1 MKILLN
7 QKEIQCKE
15 GQTILEVARENG
27 ISIPT
32 LCHEPEL
39 NAYGSCWV
47 CSVKVE
53 GMRGFVT
60 SCGTKVREG
69 MSVITDSPEVK
80 KARKTALELLLSD
93 HYADCEAPC
102 KIACPDHVDIQTY
115 VSLIA
120 NGKFKE
126 AVEVIKNNLPLPM
139 SVGRVCPAFCE
150 MECRRTL
157 VDEPVAI
164 RQLKRCAGDLEL
176 DTDWYFVHDKKEDK
190 GKKVAVIGAGPAGLT
205 AGYFLSTE
213 GYGVDVFESS
223 PQAGG
228 WLRYGIP
235 EYRLPKAI
243 LDKEIEIMCKNG
255 MNIIYNTKMGKD
267 VFLKDLSKDYDAVF
281 VGIGAQLPSP
291 MRAKNADIE
300 GCLLGVD
307 YLRAVAMDEAPDIG
321 KKVAIVGAGDVA
333 IDCARTALRS
343 GADVT
348 LLYRRTRKEMP
359 AETYEV
365 DAAEEEGVKLQFL
378 VNPVEMIDV
387 EGKLD
392 RVVIEKMKLGEP
404 DDSGRRRPEATGE
417 TYEEE
422 FDSIIAA
429 ISQKCDVSW
438 HDDDRN
444 KVEHELELSRW
455 NTAESDA
462 ETMHWNDNVF
472 AGGDF
477 RVGPATA
484 IEAVADGK
492 IAAMSIDR
500 FLRGEIMSATHKFNS
515 RKSDKIKD
523 MDPEEFAEIPRK
535 ERLKARELSV
545 KERELNHREV
555 EVSFDQKDASEEAER
570 CLECGCMVNTSCL
583 LREYST
589 EYEANQDQYAGE
601 LTKHPIDES
610 HPFILRD
617 ANKCINCGRCIRI
630 CAEVQGPAVLGYIY
644 RGFASVVGPEFGEKL
659 EDTVCTTCGK
669 CIEVC
674 PTGALLPK
682 TKHYKNNP
690 TYFTYRDSRCSEC
703 GAACFITLQEEGE
716 TVLRVDAKENNDFN
730 GLNLCYKG
738 RFDWQN
744 MDLQYAAESLRGL
757 DSLEGLGSLGIP
769 ENTVINL
776 SPAMSNEM
784 IAEALDY
791 AKAKGLDVVSCELK
805 ADPCKA
811 LAEMADLEEAEALV
825 LVGPLNQMI
834 KAKARSL
841 QLKGAKM
848 IVVNE
853 LDDRFNRLADADLS
867 ELSDLEIEKDVK
879 TLFIYNREELD
890 MDRKKAVKTFMS
902 KLDHA
907 TAWVNSSYLN
917 TRGLESFDVKSVEE
931 LEAGNVILWGK
942 TPDNCYADKV
952 WRLPLRPFH
961 VQGTVVSDLGE
972 EIKL

>member
-1 MKILLN
+1 MHILLN
-7 QKEIQCKE
+7 SKEVECKE

-27 ISIPT
+27 INIPT

-53 GMRGFVT
+53 GIKGFVT
-60 SCGTKVREG
+60 SCGTKVRDG

-120 NGKFKE
+120 NGKYKE

-176 DTDWYFVHDKKEDK
+176 DTDWFFVHDKKPEK
-190 GKKVAVIGAGPAGLT
+190 NKKVAIIGAGPAGLT

-291 MRAKNADIE
+291 MRAKNADIQ

-307 YLRAVAMDEAPDIG
+307 YLRAVAMDEAPAIG

-378 VNPVEMIDV
+378 VNPIEMKDKN
-387 EGKLD
+387 GKLD
-392 RVVIEKMKLGEP
+392 TVIIEKMKLGEP
-404 DDSGRRRPEATGE
+404 DDSGRRRPEPTGE
-417 TYEEE
+417 TYEEHY
-422 FDSIIAA
+422 DTIIAA
-429 ISQKCDVSW
+429 ISQKIDTSW
-438 HDDDRN
+438 HSDDRN
-444 KVEHELELSRW
+444 KVEHELMLSKW
-455 NTAESDA
+455 NTAESDPD
-462 ETMHWNDNVF
+462 TMHWNDNIF

-492 IAAMSIDR
+492 IAAKSIDR
-500 FLRGEIMSATHKFNS
+500 FLCGKIMADMPQFNS
-515 RKSDKIKD
+515 KKAEKLTD
-523 MDPEEFAEIPRK
+523 MDPEEFQDTPRK
-535 ERLKARELSV
+535 DRLKAREL
-545 KERELNHREV
+545 KLEERELNHLEV
-555 EVSFDQKDASEEAER
+555 EKSFDQKDASEEAER

-589 EYEANQDQYAGE
+589 DYEADQTHFAGE
-601 LTKHPIDES
+601 LTKHPIDDS
-610 HPFILRD
+610 HPFIVRD

-682 TKHYKNNP
+682 TKHYKLNP
-690 TYFTYRDSRCSEC
+690 TYFTSRDTICSEC
-703 GAACFITLQEEGE
+703 GAGCRVTVQEEGD
-716 TVLRVDAKENNDFN
+716 TVLRVDAQEDNDFN

-744 MDLQYAAESLRGL
+744 RDLQYAGKK
-757 DSLEGLGSLGIP
+757 LEDIDIP
-769 ENTVINL
+769 KNSVMNL
-776 SPAMSNEM
+776 SPAMSNDM
-784 IAEALDY
+784 IENALSF
-791 AKAKGLDVVSCELK
+791 AKDRNIEVVSAEFILDPSDKSKDLARLK
-805 ADPCKA
+805 
-811 LAEMADLEEAEALV
+811 DLHEAEVMV

-867 ELSDLEIEKDVK
+867 NLDGLEFQDDVK
-879 TLFIYNREELD
+879 TVFIYNREELPEEV
-890 MDRKKAVKTFMS
+890 KAELW
-902 KLDHA
+902 KLKDSLPHA
-907 TAWVNSSYLN
+907 KVWVNSNYLN
-917 TRGLESFDVKSVEE
+917 TRGFAAYNIPSVNEIDTK
-931 LEAGNVILWGK
+931 NVILFGATPENVSAGK
-942 TPDNCYADKV
+942 II
-952 WRLPLRPFH
+952 RLPLLPFH
-961 VQGTVVSDLGE
+961 IKGKVISDLGE
-972 EIKL
+972 ELTL

>member
-1 MKILLN
+1 MHIFFN
-7 QKEIQCKE
+7 QKEVPCKE

-53 GMRGFVT
+53 GIKGFVT
-60 SCGTKVREG
+60 SCGTKVRDG
-69 MSVITDSPEVK
+69 MSVITDSPEVR

-139 SVGRVCPAFCE
+139 SVGRICPAFCE

-157 VDEPVAI
+157 VDEPIAI

-176 DTDWYFVHDKKEDK
+176 DSDWYFVHDKKAEN

-205 AGYFLSTE
+205 CGYFLSTE
-213 GYGVDVFESS
+213 GYDVDIYESA

-243 LDKEIEIMCKNG
+243 LDKEIDIMSKNG
-255 MNIIYNTKMGKD
+255 MKIHYNTEMGKD
-267 VFLKDLSKDYDAVF
+267 IFLKDLSRDYDAVF
-281 VGIGAQLPSP
+281 VGIGAQLASP
-291 MRAKNADIE
+291 MRAKNANID

-307 YLRAVAMDEAPDIG
+307 YLRSVIMGNAPDLG

-348 LLYRRTRKEMP
+348 LLYRRTRNEMP
-359 AETYEV
+359 AEKYEV
-365 DAAEEEGVKLQFL
+365 DSAEAEGVKLEFL
-378 VNPVEMIDV
+378 VNPIEMI
-387 EGKLD
+387 EKNGHLHQ
-392 RVVIEKMKLGEP
+392 VVIEKMKLGEP
-404 DDSGRRRPEATGE
+404 DESGRRRPEATSE
-417 TYEEE
+417 TYIEQ

-429 ISQKCDVSW
+429 ISQKIDVAW
-438 HDDDRN
+438 HEDERN
-444 KVEHELELSRW
+444 TVEHDLPLSKW
-455 NTAESDA
+455 STAESDE

-484 IEAVADGK
+484 IQAVADGK
-492 IAAMSIDR
+492 IAALSIDR
-500 FLRGEIMSATHKFNS
+500 FLKGEMMASMPKFNS

-535 ERLKARELSV
+535 DRLKARELGIQ
-545 KERELNHREV
+545 ERQLNHKEV
-555 EVSFDQKDASEEAER
+555 EASFEQEDASKEAER
-570 CLECGCMVNTSCL
+570 CLECGCRVNTSCS

-589 EYEANQDQYAGE
+589 EYEADQDHFAGE
-601 LTKHPIDES
+601 LTKHPIDDT

-644 RGFASVVGPEFGEKL
+644 RGFASVVGPEFGERL
-659 EDTVCTTCGK
+659 EDTMCTTCGK

-682 TKHYKNNP
+682 TKNYKVNP
-690 TYFTYRDSRCSEC
+690 TYFTYRDTRCTEC
-703 GAACFITLQEEGE
+703 GAACYISIQQEGD
-716 TVLRVDAKENNDFN
+716 TVLRVDAQEGNDFN
-730 GLNLCYKG
+730 GMNLCYKG

-744 MDLQYAAESLRGL
+744 IDLQYAAEGLESLNVSDG
-757 DSLEGLGSLGIP
+757 
-769 ENTVINL
+769 TVMNI

-784 IAEALDY
+784 VEEALDY
-791 AKAKGLDVVSCELK
+791 AKARGLEVVSCELTV
-805 ADPCKA
+805 DPIETY
-811 LAEMADLEEAEALV
+811 AERKDLEEAEALV

-841 QLKGAKM
+841 QLKGAKL
-848 IVVNE
+848 IVVNDT
-853 LDDRFNRLADADLS
+853 DDRFNRLADADLS
-867 ELSDLEIEKDVK
+867 ELSALEIEKDVK
-879 TLFIYNREELD
+879 TVFVYNREELPIEQKNEI
-890 MDRKKAVKTFMS
+890 KKLMS
-902 KLDHA
+902 TLEHS
-907 TAWVNSSYLN
+907 TAWVNSNYLN
-917 TRGLESFDVKSVEE
+917 TRGLESFDIKSVDE
-931 LEAGNVILWGK
+931 LDTTNVILWGK
-942 TPDNCYADKV
+942 TPDNCSADKV
-952 WRLPLRPFH
+952 WRLPLKPFK
-961 VQGTVVSDLGE
+961 VKGSVVSDLGE
-972 EIKL
+972 KINL

>member
-1 MKILLN
+1 MHILLN
-7 QKEIQCKE
+7 HKEVPCKD
-15 GQTILEVARENG
+15 GQSILEVARENG

-47 CSVKVE
+47 CSVKIE
-53 GMRGFVT
+53 GMKGFVT

-120 NGKFKE
+120 NGKFAE
-126 AVEVIKNNLPLPM
+126 AVEVIKNNLPLPL

-157 VDEPVAI
+157 VDDPVAI
-164 RQLKRCAGDLEL
+164 RQLKRCAGDLEV
-176 DTDWYFVHDKKEDK
+176 DSDWYFVHDKKEVN
-190 GKKVAVIGAGPAGLT
+190 GKKVAIIGAGPAGLT

-213 GYGVDVFESS
+213 GYDVEIFESA

-243 LDKEIEIMCKNG
+243 LDREIEIMCKNG
-255 MNIIYNTKMGKD
+255 MKIHYNTEMGKD
-267 VFLKDLSKDYDAVF
+267 IFLSNLSKEYDAVF
-281 VGIGAQLPSP
+281 IGIGAQLASP

-307 YLRAVAMDEAPDIG
+307 YLRAVAMDQAPDIG

-359 AETYEV
+359 AEKYEV
-365 DAAEEEGVKLQFL
+365 DSAEEEGVKLQFL
-378 VNPVEMIDV
+378 VNPIEMIDKN
-387 EGKLD
+387 GKLD
-392 RVVIEKMKLGEP
+392 TVVIEKMKLGEP
-404 DDSGRRRPEATGE
+404 DDSGRRRPEPTGE
-417 TYEEE
+417 TYTEH

-429 ISQKCDVSW
+429 ISQKIDVAW
-438 HDDDRN
+438 HEDERN
-444 KVEHELELSRW
+444 KVEHELELSKW
-455 NTAESDA
+455 NTAEAD
-462 ETMHWNDNVF
+462 ENTMHWNANVF

-477 RVGPATA
+477 RLGPATA

-492 IAAMSIDR
+492 NAAISIDH
-500 FLRGEIMSATHKFNS
+500 FLKGEMMVIPSKFNS

-535 ERLKARELSV
+535 DRLKARELSI
-545 KERELNHREV
+545 KDRELNHKEV
-555 EVSFDQKDASEEAER
+555 EETFTQEDSADEAAR

-589 EYEANQDQYAGE
+589 EYEADQDNFSGE
-601 LTKHPIDES
+601 LTKHPIDET

-682 TKHYKNNP
+682 TKNYKVNP
-690 TYFTYRDSRCSEC
+690 SYFTSRDTRCTEC
-703 GAACFITLQEEGE
+703 GVACYVSIHEEGE
-716 TVLRVDAKENNDFN
+716 SVLRVDAQENNDYN
-730 GLNLCYKG
+730 GLDICYKG
-738 RFDWQN
+738 RFEWQN
-744 MDLQYAAESLRGL
+744 LDLQFAS
-757 DSLEGLGSLGIP
+757 DSLQEVLVPNGTIM
-769 ENTVINL
+769 NI
-776 SPAMSNEM
+776 SPAMSNDM
-784 IAEALDY
+784 IEEALVY
-791 AKAKGLDVVSCELK
+791 AKDKGLEVVSCELK
-805 ADPCKA
+805 ADPGDDRNEIA
-811 LAEMADLEEAEALV
+811 NMADLSTAENV
-825 LVGPLNQMI
+825 VIVGALNQML
-834 KAKARSL
+834 KAKARIA
-841 QLKGAKM
+841 QLNGARL
-848 IVVNE
+848 IVVDNPE
-853 LDDRFNRLADADLS
+853 DRFNRFADESYAKIDQLK
-867 ELSDLEIEKDVK
+867 IENTDSK
-879 TLFIYNREELD
+879 TVFMYNRESALVET
-890 MDRKKAVKTFMS
+890 KKAIWDL
-902 KLDHA
+902 LDKMPKA
-907 TAWVNSSYLN
+907 KVWVNSGHLN
-917 TRGLESFDVKSVEE
+917 TRGLLSFNIPTVEE
-931 LEAGNVILWGK
+931 LEAENVIIFGA
-942 TPDNCYADKV
+942 TPDNVEAKKIY
-952 WRLPLRPFH
+952 RLPLNPFNIK
-961 VQGTVVSDLGE
+961 GTVVSDTGE

>member
-1 MKILLN
+1 MHIILN
-7 QKEIQCKE
+7 DKKVSCKE
-15 GQTILEVARENG
+15 GQSILEVARENG
-27 ISIPT
+27 IDIPT

-53 GMRGFVT
+53 GVRGFVT

-69 MSVITDSPEVK
+69 MSVFTDSPEVK

-126 AVEVIKNNLPLPM
+126 AVEVIKNNLPLPL

-176 DTDWYFVHDKKEDK
+176 DEDWFYLHEKKPNKD
-190 GKKVAVIGAGPAGLT
+190 KKVAIIGAGPAGLT
-205 AGYFLSTE
+205 CGYYLSTE
-213 GYGVDVFESS
+213 GYEVHIYESA

-243 LDKEIEIMCKNG
+243 LDREIEIMCKNG
-255 MNIIYNTKMGKD
+255 MQIHYNKTMGKD
-267 VFLKDLSKDYDAVF
+267 VFLADLSKDNDAVF
-281 VGIGAQLPSP
+281 IGIGAQLASP

-307 YLRAVAMDEAPDIG
+307 YLRAVAMDQAPELG

-333 IDCARTALRS
+333 IDCARTALRT

-348 LLYRRTRKEMP
+348 LLYRRTRNEMP
-359 AETYEV
+359 AEKYEV
-365 DAAEEEGVKLQFL
+365 DSAEEEGVKLEFL
-378 VNPVEMIDV
+378 VNPIEMIA
-387 EGKLD
+387 KND
-392 RVVIEKMKLGEP
+392 RLHTVVIEKMKLGEP
-404 DDSGRRRPEATGE
+404 DESGRRRPEQTGE
-417 TYEEE
+417 TYTEQ
-422 FDSIIAA
+422 FDTIIAA
-429 ISQKCDVSW
+429 ISQKIDVSW
-438 HDDDRN
+438 HDDERN
-444 KVEHELELSRW
+444 KVEHDLKLSKW
-455 NTAESDA
+455 STAEADDV
-462 ETMHWNDNVF
+462 TMHWNDNIF

-492 IAAMSIDR
+492 IAAISIDR
-500 FLRGEIMSATHKFNS
+500 FLRGEFMETKGKFNS

-523 MDPEEFAEIPRK
+523 MDIEEFSEIPRK
-535 ERLKARELSV
+535 DRLKARELSLN
-545 KERELNHREV
+545 ERQLNHKEV
-555 EVSFDQKDASEEAER
+555 EQTFDQADASREAER

-589 EYEANQDQYAGE
+589 EYEADQLHFSGE
-601 LTKHPIDES
+601 LTKHPIDDT

-682 TKHYKNNP
+682 TRNYKLNP
-690 TYFTYRDSRCSEC
+690 TYFVSRDTRCTEC
-703 GAACFITLQEEGE
+703 GIACYVSVHEEGD
-716 TVLRVDAKENNDFN
+716 TILRVDAQKDNDYN
-730 GLNLCYKG
+730 GLDICYKG

-744 MDLQYAAESLRGL
+744 LDLQYAAESLQEL
-757 DSLEGLGSLGIP
+757 DVP
-769 ENTVINL
+769 ADTVMNI
-776 SPAMSNEM
+776 SPAMSNDM
-784 IAEALDY
+784 IADALAY
-791 AKAKGLDVVSCELK
+791 AKDKGLDVVSCEFK
-805 ADPCKA
+805 DDPCEKIA
-811 LAEMADLEEAEALV
+811 GLKDLADAEALV
-825 LVGPLNQMI
+825 LVGTLNQMI
-834 KAKARSL
+834 KAKARSY
-841 QLKGAKM
+841 QLKGAKL
-848 IVVNE
+848 IVVNDT
-853 LDDRFNRLADADLS
+853 DDRFNGLADADLS
-867 ELSDLEIEKDVK
+867 ELSALEIEKDVK
-879 TLFIYNREELD
+879 TVFIYNREELSLEEKNEIKD
-890 MDRKKAVKTFMS
+890 MMS
-902 KLDHA
+902 TLEYSS
-907 TAWVNSSYLN
+907 AWVNSNYLN
-917 TRGLESFDVKSVEE
+917 TRGLESFDLKIVDE
-931 LEAGNVILWGK
+931 LDTKNVIVFGK
-942 TPDNCYADKV
+942 TPENLSADKIY
-952 WRLPLRPFH
+952 RLPLRPFH
-961 VQGTVVSDLGE
+961 VKGRIVSDPGE
-972 EIKL
+972 EFTL

>member
-1 MKILLN
+1 MNILLN
-7 QKEIQCKE
+7 HKKVFCKE

-53 GMRGFVT
+53 GTHGFVT
-60 SCGTKVREG
+60 SCGTKVYDG

-157 VDEPVAI
+157 VDEPIAI
-164 RQLKRCAGDLEL
+164 RQLKRCAADIEL
-176 DTDWYFVHDKKEDK
+176 DTDWFFVHDKKENI
-190 GKKVAVIGAGPAGLT
+190 GKKIAVIGAGPAGLT

-213 GYGVDVFESS
+213 GYAVDIFESS
-223 PQAGG
+223 PKAGG

-235 EYRLPKAI
+235 EYRLPKHV
-243 LDKEIEIMCKNG
+243 LDREIEILCKNG
-255 MNIIYNTKMGKD
+255 MNIHYNKTLGKD
-267 VFLKDLSKDYDAVF
+267 VYLKDLSQNYDAVF
-281 VGIGAQLPSP
+281 IGIGAQLPSP
-291 MRAKNADIE
+291 MRAKNTNIE

-307 YLRAVAMDEAPDIG
+307 YLRAVAMNEAPDIG

-348 LLYRRTRKEMP
+348 LLYRRTRNEMP

-365 DAAEEEGVKLQFL
+365 DSAENEGIKFKFL
-378 VNPVEMIDV
+378 VNPIEMIDV
-387 EGKLD
+387 NGKLET
-392 RVVIEKMKLGEP
+392 VVIEKMKLGEP

-417 TYEEE
+417 TYEEK

-429 ISQKCDVSW
+429 ISQKCDVRW
-438 HDDDRN
+438 HKDERN
-444 KVEHELELSRW
+444 KVEHELKLSKW
-455 NTAESDA
+455 DTAVSDA
-462 ETMHWNDNVF
+462 ETMHWNDNIF

-492 IAAMSIDR
+492 IAAKSIDR
-500 FLRGEIMSATHKFNS
+500 FLKGEIMASRPKFNS
-515 RKSDKIKD
+515 RKADKIKD

-535 ERLKARELSV
+535 DRLKARELSV
-545 KERELNHREV
+545 KERALNHNEV
-555 EVSFDQKDASEEAER
+555 EPSFEQKDAMEEAER

-583 LREYST
+583 LREYSS
-589 EYEANQDQYAGE
+589 EYGASQDHFAGE
-601 LTKHPIDES
+601 LTKHPIDDT

-703 GAACFITLQEEGE
+703 GAACFVSLQEEGD
-716 TVLRVDAKENNDFN
+716 TVLRVDAQDDNKFN
-730 GLNLCYKG
+730 ELNLCYKG

-744 MDLQYAAESLRGL
+744 IDLQYASESLRGL
-757 DSLEGLGSLGIP
+757 DSLEVLNG
-769 ENTVINL
+769 TVMNI
-776 SPAMSNEM
+776 SPAMSNDM
-784 IAEALDY
+784 IEKALAY
-791 AKAKGLDVVSCELK
+791 AKDKGLEVVSCELK
-805 ADPCKA
+805 ADPCEA
-811 LAEMADLEEAEALV
+811 YAEIKDLDEAEALV

-834 KAKARSL
+834 KAKAKSL
-841 QLKGAKM
+841 QLKGAKL
-848 IVVNE
+848 IVVNNT
-853 LDDRFNRLADADLS
+853 DDRFNRLADADLS

-879 TLFIYNREELD
+879 TVFIYNREELD
-890 MDRKKAVKTFMS
+890 IDTKKEVKTFMS

-907 TAWVNSSYLN
+907 KAWVNSSYLN
-917 TRGLESFDVKSVEE
+917 TRGLESFDVKSVDE
-931 LEAGNVILWGK
+931 LDTKNVILWGK

-952 WRLPLRPFH
+952 WRLPLKPFH
-961 VQGTVVSDLGE
+961 VKGTVVNDFGE